1 MSSALDGCFALDG
14 CLWVRRSV
22 SLIHCAQ
29 LLKVLAEIGAA
40 HTHFLGERYRAK
52 LLGCAGRERD
62 RERERER
69 ERERARERERERE
82 GARERERERERD
94 RQREREGQRV
104 REHESKRVSE

>member
-52 LLGCAGRERD
+52 LLGCAGRERET
-62 RERERER
+62 ERERER
-69 ERERARERERERE
+69 ERESGRERERETGRE
-82 GARERERERERD
+82 SEK
-94 RQREREGQRV
+94 V
-104 REHESKRVSE
+104 RE